1 MTESTLSP
9 DGKWLWNGTEWVPA
23 PPQSEPQIVEQAKET
38 ITQVAE
44 QHGLNSEDLYRES
57 SNFDMNQDET
67 LDEYEVL
74 LAANAMANPAVQ
86 PAPQHPAVFSP
97 NEQTF
102 VDNNTYSH
110 KVSKP
115 DRMKLYSII
124 GVTILLLSSTMFWL
138 LSPSISPLSSIHD
151 TDGDGFADD
160 DDQFLNNPTQW
171 ADSDGDGYGD
181 NQHPDATQVDNFT
194 QNPTQWADSD
204 GDGYGDNQSSGA
216 TQVDNFTQN
225 PSQWADSDGDGYG
238 DNQSSGATQ
247 VDDLPTNP
255 TQWADSDGDGYGDNQ
270 SSSATQVDNFT
281 DNPTQWADSDG
292 DGYGD
297 NQSSEAT
304 QVDDFP
310 SNPTQWADS
319 DGDGFGDNQNSGAT
333 QVDDL
338 PSNPTQW
345 ADSDGDGYGD
355 NNALGATQTDAF
367 PMDSLEWEDT
377 DDDGYGDNSDDCDSQ
392 FGESTIDLLG
402 CPDWDDDGYSDDG
415 DAFPFDDAEWFD
427 DDEDGIGNNADL
439 LDSGDAWIA
448 FDVYSIIAD
457 STQSYD
463 VFGNPPDIFFT
474 IYHDEDCDG
483 DTDELGEEGVYS
495 SDYKLDSNSVDS
507 SDNMAV
513 SFDIPDNSVL
523 LCFWLLVWDSDD
535 SENDILDY
543 RTGEG
548 TNYYFTKF
556 LYDGYYSNIYYE
568 NNDGSESKTV
578 NIDID
583 ISIW

>member
-9 DGKWLWNGTEWVPA
+9 DGKWLWNGTEWIPA
-23 PPQSEPQIVEQAKET
+23 PPQSEPQVVEQAKET

-44 QHGLNSEDLYRES
+44 QHGLNSDNLYRES
-57 SNFDMNQDET
+57 SNFDINQDGT

-74 LAANAMANPAVQ
+74 LAANAMANPPVQ

-102 VDNNTYSH
+102 VDINTYSH

-194 QNPTQWADSD
+194 ENPTQWADSD
-204 GDGYGDNQSSGA
+204 GDGYGDNQSSEA
-216 TQVDNFTQN
+216 TQVDNFTE
-225 PSQWADSDGDGYG
+225 
-238 DNQSSGATQ
+238 
-247 VDDLPTNP
+247 NP

-270 SSSATQVDNFT
+270 SSEATQVDDLPLNPTQWVDSDGDGYGDNQGSAATQVDNFT

-310 SNPTQWADS
+310 SNPTQWTDS

-338 PSNPTQW
+338 PLNPTQW
-345 ADSDGDGYGD
+345 SDSDGDGYGD

-367 PMDSLEWEDT
+367 PWDWLEWEDT
-377 DDDGYGDNSDDCDSQ
+377 DGDGFGDNSDDCDSE

-439 LDSGDAWIA
+439 LDDGDAWFVVGIN
-448 FDVYSIIAD
+448 FITAD
-457 STQSYD
+457 TGQSYD
-463 VFGNPPDIFFT
+463 FGSAPDMRIGL
-474 IYHDEDCDG
+474 IHDDECDG
-483 DTDELGEEGVYS
+483 VDAEDLVHYSDSVLDDYYVTESDELVA
-495 SDYKLDSNSVDS
+495 
-507 SDNMAV
+507 M
-513 SFDIPDNSVL
+513 FDIEDDLNAV
-523 LCFWLLVWDSDD
+523 CFAVFVQDVDDSDHD
-535 SENDILDY
+535 LLDY
-543 RTGEG
+543 VDGTGS
-548 TNYYFTKF
+548 YYQWTRILTGN
-556 LYDGYYSNIYYE
+556 LYDGVIWTYTHYNT
-568 NNDGSESKTV
+568 NNEYKCV
-578 NIDID
+578 DIEFEAAVF
-583 ISIW
+583 

>member
-9 DGKWLWNGTEWVPA
+9 DGKWLWNGTEWIPA
-23 PPQSEPQIVEQAKET
+23 PPQSEPQVVEQAKET

-270 SSSATQVDNFT
+270 GSSATQVDNFT

-377 DDDGYGDNSDDCDSQ
+377 DDDGYGDNSDDCDSE

-439 LDSGDAWIA
+439 LDDGDAWFVVGIN
-448 FDVYSIIAD
+448 FITAD
-457 STQSYD
+457 TGQSYD
-463 VFGNPPDIFFT
+463 FGSAPDMRIGL
-474 IYHDEDCDG
+474 IHDDECDG
-483 DTDELGEEGVYS
+483 VDAEDLVYYSDSVLDDYYVTESDELVA
-495 SDYKLDSNSVDS
+495 
-507 SDNMAV
+507 M
-513 SFDIPDNSVL
+513 FDIEDDLNAV
-523 LCFWLLVWDSDD
+523 CFGVFVQDVDD
-535 SENDILDY
+535 SEHDMLDY
-543 RTGEG
+543 VDGTGS
-548 TNYYFTKF
+548 YYQLTRILTGN
-556 LYDGYYSNIYYE
+556 LYDDVIWTYTYYNT
-568 NNDGSESKTV
+568 NNEYKCV
-578 NIDID
+578 DIEFEAAVF
-583 ISIW
+583 

>member
-1 MTESTLSP
+1 MTELTLSP

-23 PPQSEPQIVEQAKET
+23 PPQSEPQVVEQAKET

-44 QHGLNSEDLYRES
+44 QHGLDSDDLYRES
-57 SNFDMNQDET
+57 SNFDMNQDGT
-67 LDEYEVL
+67 LDESEVL

-181 NQHPDATQVDNFT
+181 NQHLDATQVDNFT
-194 QNPTQWADSD
+194 ENPTQWADSD

-216 TQVDNFTQN
+216 TQVDNFTEN

-238 DNQSSGATQ
+238 DNQSSEATQ
-247 VDDLPTNP
+247 VDDLPLNP
-255 TQWADSDGDGYGDNQ
+255 TQWVDSDGDGYGDNQ
-270 SSSATQVDNFT
+270 GSAATQVDNFT

-310 SNPTQWADS
+310 SNPTQWTDS

-345 ADSDGDGYGD
+345 SDSDGDGYGD
-355 NNALGATQTDAF
+355 SNALSATQTDAF
-367 PMDSLEWEDT
+367 PMDPLEWEDT
-377 DDDGYGDNSDDCDSQ
+377 DADGYGDNSDDCDSE
-392 FGESTIDLLG
+392 FGESTIDILG

-415 DAFPFDDAEWFD
+415 DAFPFDDAEWVD

-439 LDSGDAWIA
+439 LNSGDAWIM
-448 FDVYSIIAD
+448 FDVISLQAD
-457 STQSYD
+457 ISQEYD
-463 VFGNPPDIFFT
+463 IFGNAPDMFIT
-474 IYHDEDCDG
+474 VWHDANCDSVM
-483 DTDELGEEGVYS
+483 DSEESAYS
-495 SDYKLDSNSVDS
+495 SDYKLDSYSVSS
-507 SDNMAV
+507 SDGMSV
-513 SFDIPDNSVL
+513 TFDITDDTSVF
-523 LCFWLLVWDSDD
+523 CFGILVYDSDD
-535 SENDILDY
+535 SDDDLLDY
-543 RTGEG
+543 YNGQGSWLIFNEA
-548 TNYYFTKF
+548 
-556 LYDGYYSNIYYE
+556 LDDSYDGTIMYSNNGNGEYK
-568 NNDGSESKTV
+568 SV
-578 NIDID
+578 NIEID
-583 ISIW
+583 IFIW

>member
-23 PPQSEPQIVEQAKET
+23 PPQSEPQVVEQAKET

-44 QHGLNSEDLYRES
+44 QHGLDSDDLYRES
-57 SNFDMNQDET
+57 SNFDMNQDGT
-67 LDEYEVL
+67 LDESEVL

-181 NQHPDATQVDNFT
+181 NQHSDATQVDNFT
-194 QNPTQWADSD
+194 ENPTQWADSD
-204 GDGYGDNQSSGA
+204 GDGYGDNQNSGA
-216 TQVDNFTQN
+216 TQVDNFTEN

-238 DNQSSGATQ
+238 DNQSSEATQ
-247 VDDLPTNP
+247 VDDLLLNP
-255 TQWADSDGDGYGDNQ
+255 TQWVDSDGDGYGDNQ
-270 SSSATQVDNFT
+270 GSSATQVDNFT

-310 SNPTQWADS
+310 SNPTQWTDS

-345 ADSDGDGYGD
+345 SDSDGDGYGD
-355 NNALGATQTDAF
+355 SNALSATQTDAF
-367 PMDSLEWEDT
+367 PMDPLEWEDT
-377 DDDGYGDNSDDCDSQ
+377 DADGYGDNSDDCDSE
-392 FGESTIDLLG
+392 FGESTIDILG

-415 DAFPFDDAEWFD
+415 DAFPFDDAEWVD

-439 LDSGDAWIA
+439 LNSGDAWIM
-448 FDVYSIIAD
+448 FDVISLQAD
-457 STQSYD
+457 ISQEYD
-463 VFGNPPDIFFT
+463 IFGNAPDMFIT
-474 IYHDEDCDG
+474 VWHDANCDSVM
-483 DTDELGEEGVYS
+483 DSEESAYS
-495 SDYKLDSNSVDS
+495 SDYKLDSYSVSS
-507 SDNMAV
+507 SDGMSV
-513 SFDIPDNSVL
+513 TFDITDDTSVKGVGI
-523 LCFWLLVWDSDD
+523 LVYDSDD
-535 SENDILDY
+535 SDDDLLDY
-543 RTGEG
+543 YNGQGSWLIFNEA
-548 TNYYFTKF
+548 
-556 LYDGYYSNIYYE
+556 LDDSYDGTIMYSNNGNGEYK
-568 NNDGSESKTV
+568 SV
-578 NIDID
+578 NIEID
-583 ISIW
+583 IFIW

>member
-23 PPQSEPQIVEQAKET
+23 PPQSEPQVVEQAKET

-44 QHGLNSEDLYRES
+44 QHGLNSDDLYRES
-57 SNFDMNQDET
+57 SNFDVNQDGV
-67 LDEYEVL
+67 LNEYEVQ
-74 LAANAMANPAVQ
+74 LAANAMANPSLQ
-86 PAPQHPAVFSP
+86 PAPRQPIVISP
-97 NEQTF
+97 NQENF
-102 VDNNTYSH
+102 ADNDAYSH
-110 KVSKP
+110 KVTAP
-115 DRMKLYSII
+115 NRMKLYSII

-216 TQVDNFTQN
+216 TQVDNFTEN

-255 TQWADSDGDGYGDNQ
+255 SQWVDSDGDGYGDNQ
-270 SSSATQVDNFT
+270 GSSATQVDNFT

-304 QVDDFP
+304 QVDDFS

-377 DDDGYGDNSDDCDSQ
+377 DDDGYGDNSDDCDSE

-402 CPDWDDDGYSDDG
+402 CPDWDDDGYSDGG

-439 LDSGDAWIA
+439 LDGGDAWIA
-448 FDVYSIIAD
+448 FDVISLQADTSQYYDLLGNAPDMFITVWHDANCDSVAD
-457 STQSYD
+457 S
-463 VFGNPPDIFFT
+463 
-474 IYHDEDCDG
+474 E
-483 DTDELGEEGVYS
+483 ELAYS
-495 SDYKLDSNSVDS
+495 SDYKLDSYSVSS
-507 SDNMAV
+507 SDGMSV
-513 SFDIPDNSVL
+513 TFDITDDTSEF
-523 LCFWLLVWDSDD
+523 CFGILVYDSDD
-535 SENDILDY
+535 SDDDLLDY
-543 RTGEG
+543 YNGQG
-548 TNYYFTKF
+548 SYLIFTIT
-556 LYDGYYSNIYYE
+556 LDDSYDSSIMYSN
-568 NNDGSESKTV
+568 NGNGESKSV
-578 NIDID
+578 NIEID
-583 ISIW
+583 VYIW

>member
-1 MTESTLSP
+1 MAESTLSP

-23 PPQSEPQIVEQAKET
+23 PPQSEPQVVEQAKET

-44 QHGLNSEDLYRES
+44 QHGLDSDDLYRES
-57 SNFDMNQDET
+57 SNFDMNQDGT
-67 LDEYEVL
+67 LDESEVL

-171 ADSDGDGYGD
+171 KDFDGDGYGD
-181 NQHPDATQVDNFT
+181 NQH
-194 QNPTQWADSD
+194 SD
-204 GDGYGDNQSSGA
+204 
-216 TQVDNFTQN
+216 
-225 PSQWADSDGDGYG
+225 
-238 DNQSSGATQ
+238 
-247 VDDLPTNP
+247 
-255 TQWADSDGDGYGDNQ
+255 
-270 SSSATQVDNFT
+270 ATQVDNFT

-310 SNPTQWADS
+310 SNPTQWTDS

-345 ADSDGDGYGD
+345 SDSDGDGYGD
-355 NNALGATQTDAF
+355 SNALSATQTDAF
-367 PMDSLEWEDT
+367 PMDPLEWEDT
-377 DDDGYGDNSDDCDSQ
+377 DADGYGDNSDDCDSE
-392 FGESTIDLLG
+392 FGESTIDILG

-415 DAFPFDDAEWFD
+415 DAFPFDDAEWVD

-439 LDSGDAWIA
+439 LNSGDAWIM
-448 FDVYSIIAD
+448 FDVISLQAD
-457 STQSYD
+457 ISQEYD
-463 VFGNPPDIFFT
+463 IFGNAPDMFIT
-474 IYHDEDCDG
+474 VWHDANCDSVM
-483 DTDELGEEGVYS
+483 DSEESAYS
-495 SDYKLDSNSVDS
+495 SDYKL
-507 SDNMAV
+507 
-513 SFDIPDNSVL
+513 
-523 LCFWLLVWDSDD
+523 
-535 SENDILDY
+535 
-543 RTGEG
+543 
-548 TNYYFTKF
+548 
-556 LYDGYYSNIYYE
+556 
-568 NNDGSESKTV
+568 
-578 NIDID
+578 
-583 ISIW
+583 IS

>member
-9 DGKWLWNGTEWVPA
+9 DGKWLWNGTEWIPA
-23 PPQSEPQIVEQAKET
+23 PPQSEPQVVEQAKET

-44 QHGLNSEDLYRES
+44 QHGLNSDNLYRES
-57 SNFDMNQDET
+57 SNFDINQDGT

-74 LAANAMANPAVQ
+74 LAANAMANPPVQ

-102 VDNNTYSH
+102 VDINTYSH

-181 NQHPDATQVDNFT
+181 NQSSEATQVDDLPL
-194 QNPTQWADSD
+194 NPTQWVDSD
-204 GDGYGDNQSSGA
+204 GDGYGDNQGSA
-216 TQVDNFTQN
+216 
-225 PSQWADSDGDGYG
+225 
-238 DNQSSGATQ
+238 
-247 VDDLPTNP
+247 
-255 TQWADSDGDGYGDNQ
+255 
-270 SSSATQVDNFT
+270 ATQVDNFT

-310 SNPTQWADS
+310 SNPTQWTDS

-338 PSNPTQW
+338 PLNPTQW
-345 ADSDGDGYGD
+345 SDSDGDGYGD

-367 PMDSLEWEDT
+367 PWDWLEWEDT
-377 DDDGYGDNSDDCDSQ
+377 DGDGFGDNSDDCDSE

-439 LDSGDAWIA
+439 LDDGDAWFVVGIN
-448 FDVYSIIAD
+448 FITAD
-457 STQSYD
+457 TGQSYD
-463 VFGNPPDIFFT
+463 FGSAPDMRIGL
-474 IYHDEDCDG
+474 IHDDECDG
-483 DTDELGEEGVYS
+483 VDAEDLVHYSDSVLDDYYVTESDELVA
-495 SDYKLDSNSVDS
+495 
-507 SDNMAV
+507 M
-513 SFDIPDNSVL
+513 FDIEDDLNAV
-523 LCFWLLVWDSDD
+523 CFAVFVQDVDDSDHD
-535 SENDILDY
+535 LLDY
-543 RTGEG
+543 VDGTGS
-548 TNYYFTKF
+548 YYQWTRILTGN
-556 LYDGYYSNIYYE
+556 LYDGVIWTYTHYNT
-568 NNDGSESKTV
+568 NNEYKCV
-578 NIDID
+578 DIEFEAAVF
-583 ISIW
+583 

>member
-23 PPQSEPQIVEQAKET
+23 PPQSEPQVVEQAKET

-44 QHGLNSEDLYRES
+44 QHGLDSDDLYRES
-57 SNFDMNQDET
+57 SNFDMNQDGT
-67 LDEYEVL
+67 LDESEVL

-171 ADSDGDGYGD
+171 KDFDGDGYGD
-181 NQHPDATQVDNFT
+181 NQHSDAAQVDNFT
-194 QNPTQWADSD
+194 ENPTQWADSD
-204 GDGYGDNQSSGA
+204 GDGYGDNQSSEA
-216 TQVDNFTQN
+216 TQVDDLLLN
-225 PSQWADSDGDGYG
+225 PTQWADADGDGYG
-238 DNQSSGATQ
+238 DNQG
-247 VDDLPTNP
+247 
-255 TQWADSDGDGYGDNQ
+255 
-270 SSSATQVDNFT
+270 SSATQVDNFT

-310 SNPTQWADS
+310 SNPTQWTDS

-345 ADSDGDGYGD
+345 SDSDGDGYGD

-367 PMDSLEWEDT
+367 PTDSLEWEDT
-377 DDDGYGDNSDDCDSQ
+377 DGDGYGDNSDDCEYEL
-392 FGESTIDLLG
+392 GVSTIDLLG
-402 CPDWDDDGYSDDG
+402 CPDSDDDGYSDDG

-439 LDSGDAWIA
+439 LDDGDAWFVVGIN
-448 FDVYSIIAD
+448 FITAD
-457 STQSYD
+457 TGQSYD
-463 VFGNPPDIFFT
+463 FGSAPDMRIGL
-474 IYHDEDCDG
+474 IHDDECDG
-483 DTDELGEEGVYS
+483 VDAEDLVYY
-495 SDYKLDSNSVDS
+495 SDSILDNYYVTE
-507 SDNMAV
+507 SDGLAAM
-513 SFDIPDNSVL
+513 FDIEDDLNAV
-523 LCFWLLVWDSDD
+523 CFAVFVQDVDDSDHD
-535 SENDILDY
+535 MLDY
-543 RTGEG
+543 ADGTGS
-548 TNYYFTKF
+548 YYQWTRILTGN
-556 LYDGYYSNIYYE
+556 LYDDVIWTYTHYNT
-568 NNDGSESKTV
+568 NNEYKCV
-578 NIDID
+578 DIEFEAAVF
-583 ISIW
+583 

>member
-9 DGKWLWNGTEWVPA
+9 DGKWLWNGTEWIPA
-23 PPQSEPQIVEQAKET
+23 PPQSEPQVVEQAKET

-44 QHGLNSEDLYRES
+44 QHGLNSDNLYRES
-57 SNFDMNQDET
+57 SNFDINQDGT

-74 LAANAMANPAVQ
+74 LAANAMANPPVQ
-86 PAPQHPAVFSP
+86 PAPQQPAVFSP

-194 QNPTQWADSD
+194 ENPTQWADFDGDGYGDAFHSGATQVDNFTENPTQWADSD
-204 GDGYGDNQSSGA
+204 GDGYGDNQSSTA
-216 TQVDNFTQN
+216 TQVDDLPLNPTQ
-225 PSQWADSDGDGYG
+225 WVDSDGDGYG
-238 DNQSSGATQ
+238 DNQGSA
-247 VDDLPTNP
+247 
-255 TQWADSDGDGYGDNQ
+255 
-270 SSSATQVDNFT
+270 ATQVDNFT
-281 DNPTQWADSDG
+281 DNPSQWADSDG

-310 SNPTQWADS
+310 SNPTQWTDS

-345 ADSDGDGYGD
+345 SDSDGDGYGD

-367 PMDSLEWEDT
+367 PWDWLEWEDT
-377 DDDGYGDNSDDCDSQ
+377 DGDGFGDNSDDCDSE

-439 LDSGDAWIA
+439 LDDGDAWFGVAIN
-448 FDVYSIIAD
+448 FITAD
-457 STQSYD
+457 TGQSYD
-463 VFGNPPDIFFT
+463 FGSAPDMRIGL
-474 IYHDEDCDG
+474 IHDDECDG
-483 DTDELGEEGVYS
+483 VDAEDLVYY
-495 SDYKLDSNSVDS
+495 SDSVLDDYYVTE
-507 SDNMAV
+507 SDGLYAM
-513 SFDIPDNSVL
+513 FDIEDDLVTVCFAVFVQDVDESDHDVL
-523 LCFWLLVWDSDD
+523 DYVDGTGNYYSLTKILTGNLYD
-535 SENDILDY
+535 DILWTY
-543 RTGEG
+543 TYYN
-548 TNYYFTKF
+548 TNNEYKC
-556 LYDGYYSNIYYE
+556 
-568 NNDGSESKTV
+568 V
-578 NIDID
+578 DIEFEAAV
-583 ISIW
+583 I

>member
-194 QNPTQWADSD
+194 QNP
-204 GDGYGDNQSSGA
+204 
-216 TQVDNFTQN
+216 
-225 PSQWADSDGDGYG
+225 SQWADSDGDGYG

-270 SSSATQVDNFT
+270 GSSATQVDNFT

>member
-1 MTESTLSP
+1 MTELTLSP

-23 PPQSEPQIVEQAKET
+23 PPQSEPQVVEQAKET

-44 QHGLNSEDLYRES
+44 QHGLDSDDLYRES
-57 SNFDMNQDET
+57 SNFDMNQDGT
-67 LDEYEVL
+67 LDESEVL

-181 NQHPDATQVDNFT
+181 NQHLDATQVDNFT
-194 QNPTQWADSD
+194 ENPTQWADSD

-216 TQVDNFTQN
+216 TQVDNFTEN

-238 DNQSSGATQ
+238 DNQSSEATQ
-247 VDDLPTNP
+247 VDDLLLNP
-255 TQWADSDGDGYGDNQ
+255 TQWVDSDGDGYGDNQ
-270 SSSATQVDNFT
+270 GSSATQVDNFT

-310 SNPTQWADS
+310 SNPTQWTDS

-345 ADSDGDGYGD
+345 SDSDGDGYGD
-355 NNALGATQTDAF
+355 SNALSATQTDAF
-367 PMDSLEWEDT
+367 PMDPLEWEDT
-377 DDDGYGDNSDDCDSQ
+377 DADGYGDNSDDCDSE
-392 FGESTIDLLG
+392 FGESTIDILG

-415 DAFPFDDAEWFD
+415 DAFPFDDAEWVD

-439 LDSGDAWIA
+439 LNSGDAWIM
-448 FDVYSIIAD
+448 FDVISLQAD
-457 STQSYD
+457 ISQEYD
-463 VFGNPPDIFFT
+463 IFGNAPDMFIT
-474 IYHDEDCDG
+474 VWHDANCDSVM
-483 DTDELGEEGVYS
+483 DSEESAYS
-495 SDYKLDSNSVDS
+495 SDYKLDSYSVSS
-507 SDNMAV
+507 SDGMSV
-513 SFDIPDNSVL
+513 TFDITDDTSVF
-523 LCFWLLVWDSDD
+523 CFGILVYDSDD
-535 SENDILDY
+535 SDDDLLDY
-543 RTGEG
+543 YNGQGSWLIFNEA
-548 TNYYFTKF
+548 
-556 LYDGYYSNIYYE
+556 LDDSYDGTIMYSNNGNGEYK
-568 NNDGSESKTV
+568 SV
-578 NIDID
+578 NIEID
-583 ISIW
+583 MFIW

>member
-23 PPQSEPQIVEQAKET
+23 PPQSEPQVVEQAKET

-44 QHGLNSEDLYRES
+44 QHGLDSDDLYRES
-57 SNFDMNQDET
+57 SNFDMNQDGT
-67 LDEYEVL
+67 LDESEVL

-181 NQHPDATQVDNFT
+181 NQHLDATQVDNFT
-194 QNPTQWADSD
+194 ENPTQWADSD

-216 TQVDNFTQN
+216 TQVDNFTEN

-255 TQWADSDGDGYGDNQ
+255 SQWVDSDGDGYGDNQ
-270 SSSATQVDNFT
+270 GSSATQVDNFT

-304 QVDDFP
+304 QVDDFS

-345 ADSDGDGYGD
+345 SDSDGDGYGD
-355 NNALGATQTDAF
+355 SNALSATQTDAF
-367 PMDSLEWEDT
+367 PMDPLEWEDT
-377 DDDGYGDNSDDCDSQ
+377 DADGYGDNSDDCDSE
-392 FGESTIDLLG
+392 FGESTIDILG

-415 DAFPFDDAEWFD
+415 DAFPFDDAEWVD

-439 LDSGDAWIA
+439 LNSGDAWIM
-448 FDVYSIIAD
+448 FDVISLQAD
-457 STQSYD
+457 ISQEYD
-463 VFGNPPDIFFT
+463 IFGNAPDMFIT
-474 IYHDEDCDG
+474 VWHDANCDSVM
-483 DTDELGEEGVYS
+483 DSEESAYS
-495 SDYKLDSNSVDS
+495 SDYKLDSYSVSS
-507 SDNMAV
+507 SDGMSV
-513 SFDIPDNSVL
+513 TFDITDDTSVF
-523 LCFWLLVWDSDD
+523 CFGILVYDSDD
-535 SENDILDY
+535 SDDDLLDY
-543 RTGEG
+543 YNGQGSWLIFNEA
-548 TNYYFTKF
+548 
-556 LYDGYYSNIYYE
+556 LDDSYDGTIMYSNNGNGEYK
-568 NNDGSESKTV
+568 SV
-578 NIDID
+578 NIEID
-583 ISIW
+583 IFIW